1 MENKKMG
8 CAVLLFSLLM
18 CVLMWAAAAYTIY
31 FVAIHVAEALI
42 PNADAAEVAAHT
54 TAHTTAVDEKVVQ
67 TGAKLAKA
75 GAKVEGTV
83 EIQKD
88 PATELPRQTIEEEP
102 QEDFENQLIEEALL
116 ARAHRIDDCKITYYC
131 CERYPHICGTGN
143 GITALGN
150 EVLAGVSC
158 AVPPGIPL
166 GSTIIIDWGDGN
178 LEYRRADDRGSGV
191 LGDHIDL
198 AVPKHKEA
206 LDLGT
211 RCATVY
217 WAEEV

>member
-1 MENKKMG
+1 MREDG
-8 CAVLLFSLLM
+8 CALRIAIVALSIIVLAALTVALELL
-18 CVLMWAAAAYTIY
+18 
-31 FVAIHVAEALI
+31 AITVFEALT
-42 PNADAAEVAAHT
+42 PSVEAAEPL
-54 TAHTTAVDEKVVQ
+54 Q
-67 TGAKLAKA
+67 TGRA
-75 GAKVEGTV
+75 GADHAANKHPAEEPSAGSAGLPA
-83 EIQKD
+83 QD
-88 PATELPRQTIEEEP
+88 PEEP
-102 QEDFENQLIEEALL
+102 QEDFENALIEEALL

-131 CERYPHICGTGN
+131 CERYAHICGTGD
-143 GITALGN
+143 GITAAGN
-150 EVLAGVSC
+150 VVTPGISC

-211 RCATVY
+211 RRATVY
-217 WAEEV
+217 WAEEG